1 MTADLT
7 PAVARALE
15 AAQHLARRRGGDAV
29 EPPDV
34 LHALLL
40 EEEGRAA
47 ALLVAAGLDWPRY
60 RAGHP
65 ELPRTAPPTEA
76 LPVAARLRRSL
87 GLARELAP
95 DLSGEATVASDAP
108 LLALLRGPAV
118 RALLETPAVRP
129 ETLRA

>member
-76 LPVAARLRRSL
+76 LPLAARPRRSL
-87 GLARELAP
+87 GLAPALAP
-95 DLSGEATVASDAP
+95 DPSAEATVPSE
-108 LLALLRGPAV
+108 ALLLPLV
-118 RALLETPAVRP
+118 RCPDG
-129 ETLRA
+129 